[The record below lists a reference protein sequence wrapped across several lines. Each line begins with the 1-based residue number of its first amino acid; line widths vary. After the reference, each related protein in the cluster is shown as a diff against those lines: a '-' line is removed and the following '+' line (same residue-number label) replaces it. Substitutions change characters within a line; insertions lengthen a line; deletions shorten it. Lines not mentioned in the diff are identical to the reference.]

1 MQGKGYE
8 NPCMNQ
14 VPMKISSDTGS
25 PCEEEDVMSC
35 MYTVKKVTT
44 PCWEKI
50 EAVTLRHQPWLEPCE
65 IAAKA
70 QLCHDGENL
79 YVRMTAAEANIRA
92 TLTGP
97 LDQVCNDSCLE
108 FFFAP
113 MKDDVRYFNFEW
125 NKLCNA
131 YVGFG
136 AERKTRARQIFKSA
150 QELFAPVSTDT
161 ADGWAIE
168 YRIPLSFIRMYM
180 PEASFTGRAACNFY
194 KCGDET
200 ETPHYLAWSPLSSE
214 KPDYHRRW
222 DFGML
227 VFE

>member
-1 MQGKGYE
+1 
-8 NPCMNQ
+8 
-14 VPMKISSDTGS
+14 
-25 PCEEEDVMSC
+25 MSC
-35 MYTVKKVTT
+35 MYTVKKVAA
-44 PCWEKI
+44 PCWEQIK
-50 EAVTLRHQPWLEPCE
+50 AVELRHQPWLEPCD
-65 IAAKA
+65 IAARAK
-70 QLCHDGENL
+70 LCHDGENL
-79 YVRMTAAEANIRA
+79 YVRMEAVEKDIRA

-97 LDQVCNDSCLE
+97 LDQVCNDSCME

-113 MKDDVRYFNFEW
+113 KTDDERYFNFEW

-136 AERKTRARQIFKSA
+136 GQRKTRVRQILKNPQDTFRPA
-150 QELFAPVSTDT
+150 VTDT

-168 YRIPLSFIRMYM
+168 YRIPLSFIRMYV
-180 PEASFTGRAACNFY
+180 PEAAFAGQAACNFY

-200 ETPHYLAWSPLSSE
+200 DTPHYLAWAPLSSE

>member
-1 MQGKGYE
+1 M
-8 NPCMNQ
+8 
-14 VPMKISSDTGS
+14 
-25 PCEEEDVMSC
+25 
-35 MYTVKKVTT
+35 MYTVKKVSEVN
-44 PCWEKI
+44 WDAI
-50 EAVTLRHQPWLEPCE
+50 EAVELVHQPWLAPCE
-65 IAAKA
+65 IGAKA

-79 YVRMTAAEANIRA
+79 YVRMTAKEKNTRA

-108 FFFAP
+108 FFLAP
-113 MKDDVRYFNFEW
+113 KADDHRYFNFEW

-136 AERKTRARQIFKSA
+136 GERKTRVRQILKNPQDTFR
-150 QELFAPVSTDT
+150 PVSADT
-161 ADGWAIE
+161 ADGWMIE
-168 YRIPLSFIRMYM
+168 YRIPLSYIQMYM
-180 PEASFTGRAACNFY
+180 PEFAFAGQAACNFY

-200 ETPHYLAWSPLSSE
+200 EIPHYLAWAPLSSE

-222 DFGML
+222 DFGTL

>member
-1 MQGKGYE
+1 
-8 NPCMNQ
+8 
-14 VPMKISSDTGS
+14 
-25 PCEEEDVMSC
+25 MSFV
-35 MYTVKKVTT
+35 YTVKKVDT

-50 EAVTLRHQPWLEPCE
+50 EAVALVHQPWLVPCG
-65 IAAKA
+65 IGARA

-79 YVRMTAAEANIRA
+79 YVRMQAQEKNIRA

-113 MKDDVRYFNFEW
+113 KTDDARYFNFEW

-136 AERKTRARQIFKSA
+136 AERKTRVRQILKSLDDVFK
-150 QELFAPVSTDT
+150 PVSSETE
-161 ADGWAIE
+161 DGWAIE

-180 PEASFTGRAACNFY
+180 PDAAFEGQAACNFY

-200 ETPHYLAWSPLSSE
+200 ETQHYLAWAPLSSE

-222 DFGML
+222 DFGTL